1 MKWRR
6 TITAKTSNP
15 ARTLQSPKGGID
27 DGARPSSAA
36 PPPPLEFPSSHAD
49 VLVAE
54 GNAFMARGRPTVA
67 LASYQRALAVRPD
80 CVPALNNRGV
90 ALRIL
95 GSSAEA
101 LASFDAAL
109 EIQPEHL
116 DALNNRGRAL
126 VDLGRA
132 DEALR
137 SFDKALA
144 INPHG
149 ARALNNR
156 GNALMKLRR
165 AEEALAS
172 YQQALALEP
181 RAADAHNNRGTALR
195 ELRRYDEA
203 LASFDRALALLPG
216 NAEIL
221 CNAAHTLLDLGRAED
236 ALANYDLAIALRP
249 DYDQA
254 HNGRGNAL
262 AKLGRENEALASYD
276 RAISLAPGAAPA
288 HNNKGLALMQSG
300 RVEEGG
306 RLIEI
311 AVGLDEKSGLAL
323 HNLSLAKKFE
333 PGDAI
338 ISEME
343 AFARNA
349 SPLDV
354 DGRIYVHFALGKA
367 YADIGRFEA
376 SFHHFSHGNGLKR
389 AQSDYDEPSVLG
401 ALARTRSTYSREA
414 MARRGG
420 HGDPSPLPVFVFGMP
435 RSGTTLVEQILAS
448 HREVHGAGEINDFE
462 MAVAELGGAAGGAL
476 TRPELALDMTGAQLD
491 RIGAN
496 YIRRIRAAASAA
508 SRIVDKMTENFRFA
522 GLIGLALPH
531 ARMIHVRRDPLDT
544 CLSCFSTLFAE
555 DLLYAYDL
563 SELGHYHRAYEGL
576 MDHWRAAL
584 PPGMMLE
591 VRYEDVIADLEGQ
604 SRRIVDHCGL
614 EWDAHCLEF
623 HRSERSVRTASFAQV
638 RRPLYPTSV
647 GRWRNYEAFLGPLIA
662 ALDRA
667 DPAPRQAAA
676 AM

>member
-1 MKWRR
+1 
-6 TITAKTSNP
+6 
-15 ARTLQSPKGGID
+15 
-27 DGARPSSAA
+27 
-36 PPPPLEFPSSHAD
+36 
-49 VLVAE
+49 
-54 GNAFMARGRPTVA
+54 MARGRPSEA

-90 ALRIL
+90 ALRNL
-95 GSSAEA
+95 GCPAEA

-109 EIQPEHL
+109 EIEPEHSE
-116 DALNNRGRAL
+116 ALNNRGKAL
-126 VDLGRA
+126 VDLGRG

-144 INPHG
+144 IDPHP

-165 AEEALAS
+165 AEEALAN
-172 YQQALALEP
+172 YEQALALEP

-221 CNAAHTLLDLGRAED
+221 GNAAHTLLDLGRAED

-288 HNNKGLALMQSG
+288 YNNKGLALMQSG

-311 AVGLDEKSGLAL
+311 AIALDAKSGLAL
-323 HNLSLAKKFE
+323 HNLSLSKKFE

-343 AFARNA
+343 VFARNA

-354 DGRIYVHFALGKA
+354 EGRIYVHFALGKA
-367 YADIGRFEA
+367 YADIGQFEA

-389 AQSDYDEPSVLG
+389 AQSDYDEANVLC
-401 ALARTRSTYSREA
+401 ALARTRNIYSREE
-414 MARRGG
+414 MASYGG

-448 HREVHGAGEINDFE
+448 HREVHGAGEIKDFE

-476 TRPELALDMTGAQLD
+476 ARPELDMTGAQLD

-496 YIRRIRAAASAA
+496 YIRRIRAAAPAA

-522 GLIGLALPH
+522 GLIALALPR

-544 CLSCFSTLFAE
+544 CLSCFCTLFAE
-555 DLLYAYDL
+555 DLPYAYDL
-563 SELGHYHRAYEGL
+563 AELGRYHRAYEGL

-604 SRRIVDHCGL
+604 SRRIVGHCGL
-614 EWDAHCLEF
+614 EWDARCLEF

-647 GRWRNYEAFLGPLIA
+647 GRWRSYEAFLGPLVA
-662 ALDRA
+662 
-667 DPAPRQAAA
+667 APRSRVRIPVPLHTPSSALTFAFTSKRTWLGATPFRTAPRARQSKLLT
-676 AM
+676 